1 MSKTITPT
9 ELAQELGTDGR
20 TVRKFLRSTT
30 PKEQHPGKGSRWE
43 LDGTKRGVT
52 QMTKRF
58 NDWKAQQD
66 AAHDARG
73 SLACSGAAGDE
84 ELLES
89 RLRWNSSGS

>member
-66 AAHDARG
+66 AAKTAREEKANEEATDEVDDSELDLDEVDA
-73 SLACSGAAGDE
+73 
-84 ELLES
+84 
-89 RLRWNSSGS
+89 

>member
-66 AAHDARG
+66 AAKTAREEKANEAATDEVDDSELDLDEVDA
-73 SLACSGAAGDE
+73 
-84 ELLES
+84 
-89 RLRWNSSGS
+89 